1 MIDLVVQS
9 GTKLAL
15 EQWLDARGLGDSTQD
30 TDATSPTFG
39 QWFYQ
44 HTDPNSTFIWWRH
57 PSGKLE
63 ATFDNTDPENPVVT
77 FFQGFYG
84 ILRFRETISIEAW
97 VRTNTAVAI
106 LDSFPAYGGE
116 GIAIVTP
123 EKVND
128 HLDTIGMPRH
138 EFAGGC
144 EWSDPR
150 VWWASPVM
158 IGDQREIDGVTYESL
173 VDFNVWSPEQYPA
186 GWQVVEQAPAIPAWA
201 PWPGFGPL
209 YQVGDQVTHNGSTWE
224 STTPNN
230 SWEPGVFGWVVV

>member
-1 MIDLVVQS
+1 MIDLVVHA

-15 EQWLDARGLGDSTQD
+15 EQWLHARGLGISSQD
-30 TDATSPTFG
+30 AGPESPTFG
-39 QWFYQ
+39 QWFYN
-44 HTDPNSTFIWWRH
+44 HTSPTSTFIWWRH

-63 ATFDNTDPENPVVT
+63 SDNAGN

-84 ILRFRETISIEAW
+84 ILRFVNNEAFEAVVAPW
-97 VRTNTAVAI
+97 IRTNTAFAL

-116 GIAIVTP
+116 GVSVVTP
-123 EKVND
+123 DKVND
-128 HLDTIGMPRH
+128 HLDAIGMPRH

-158 IGDQREIDGVTYESL
+158 IGDQRELDGVVYESL
-173 VDFNVWSPEQYPA
+173 IDFNVWSPIQYPE
-186 GWQVVEQAPAIPAWA
+186 GWQVVEQEPQIPAWA

-209 YQVGDQVTHNGSTWE
+209 YQVGDRVTHNGQTWE